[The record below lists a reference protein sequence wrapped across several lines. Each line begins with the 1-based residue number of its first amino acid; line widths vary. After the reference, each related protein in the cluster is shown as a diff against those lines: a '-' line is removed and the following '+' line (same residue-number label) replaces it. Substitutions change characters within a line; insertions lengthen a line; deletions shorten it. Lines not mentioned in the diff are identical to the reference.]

1 MSVTGSTTRND
12 YSAASGQTVFAYTF
26 QILLTTDVKVIKN
39 GTTLTIDN
47 DYAVSGAGV
56 SSGGNV
62 TLTSGAS
69 GGDTVS
75 ILLAMPID
83 RTTQYQN
90 AGDFLA
96 SDVNGDLDK
105 SYIALNQL
113 QTDVSRAV
121 RLKDQDQSVDLELP
135 LVSTRANKFLRF
147 NFDGSVDVTTGTP
160 GAPSTTDDI
169 TYNSGETGSTQRT
182 LTSRLKD
189 FLLATDFG
197 VVGDGVADDTT
208 AARNCILAAIANDKV
223 AYFPEGNYKIT
234 ANILDYKKL
243 VDGGKS
249 PKIVGAGRGLTKF
262 TISGTQ
268 TNYVFSIYGDTTS
281 YGNSSHPS
289 GILLQGFSVIGDDD
303 DSVVQNIFD
312 LAMLSYFTIYDV
324 NTFQCSGVNLRMR
337 ECWEG
342 HIGLKAIRGG
352 ATDVYPIICDYYF
365 LDKKSDSACNN
376 LHFGKDFQCEAPP
389 WSAMFWGRNTRKVMM
404 SGKIHPRRSLTYTVP
419 AIVMQGATNNTMVGA
434 NISWKN
440 VKSIRIEDSPAG
452 TDSNGSY
459 PKYSASENVF
469 IGNTIAGGFELKNS
483 CRRNTI
489 AYNVGGI
496 PQIKDNYDATASQT
510 VFAYTFQADDSKNV
524 QVLQN
529 NDELTL
535 TTDYTLSGI
544 GSADGG
550 NVTLVVGAAAG
561 DNISIRR
568 VEEEFVDIQGGVDNI
583 VFGNNFSGPGTDLKY
598 VAGTNMLPIEF
609 NGRSTVATFNSRD
622 ARARVEFED
631 DTGMCRVGTL
641 AGKLLLEADPLD
653 ATADTKI
660 GLRVDGVEKAKVD
673 GNGLEAA
680 DGKFTASLTRGTSG
694 WYTGSGTPE
703 GSVTAVVGSIYTRTD
718 GGSNT
723 TLYVKESGTGNTGW
737 VAK

>member
-12 YSAASGQTVFAYTF
+12 YSSSSGQTVFAYTF

-39 GTTLTIDN
+39 GTTLNIN
-47 DYAVSGAGV
+47 DDYTVSGAGV

-62 TLTSGAS
+62 TLTTGAS

-113 QTDVSRAV
+113 QTDISRAV

-182 LTSRLKD
+182 LTSRLQD

-268 TNYVFSIYGDTTS
+268 TDHVFKAYGDTTS
-281 YGNSSHPS
+281 YGASSHPS
-289 GILLQGFSVIGDDD
+289 GLLFKGFTVLGDY
-303 DSVVQNIFD
+303 STVQNVFD
-312 LAMLSYFTIYDV
+312 LAMLSYFTFEDV
-324 NTFQCSGVNLRMR
+324 NTFECKGQNLRMR

-342 HIGLKAIRGG
+342 DVSGLKVVRGG
-352 ATDVYPIICDYYF
+352 DVDVYPILLDFYF
-365 LDKKSDSACNN
+365 SDRKADSACNN
-376 LHFGKDFQCEAPP
+376 INFGKNFQCESPP
-389 WSAMFWGRNTRKVMM
+389 WSAMYWGRNTRKCLMQ
-404 SGKIHPRRSLTYTVP
+404 GKIHPLLSATYTVP
-419 AIVMQGATNNTMVGA
+419 AFVLDGATNCTIIGA

-440 VKSIRIEDSPAG
+440 VKSVRVTNASGYIP
-452 TDSNGSY
+452 
-459 PKYSASENVF
+459 SEN
-469 IGNTIAGGFELKNS
+469 IITNSTISGGVEVVGQ
-483 CRRNTI
+483 CRRNSI
-489 AYNVGGI
+489 VYNAGGI
-496 PQIKDNYDATASQT
+496 SKQQNAYIATSGQT
-510 VFAYTFQADDSKNV
+510 VFAYTFLAAAEKNV
-524 QVLQN
+524 LVTKNGAELVLGI
-529 NDELTL
+529 E
-535 TTDYTLSGI
+535 YSLSGI
-544 GSADGG
+544 GSAGGG
-550 NVTLVVGAAAG
+550 NVTLAVGATAG
-561 DNISIRR
+561 DDVVASP
-568 VEEEFVDIQGGVDNI
+568 VEDEFVTIAGGTDNI
-583 VFGNNFSGPGTDLKY
+583 VFGNNPSG
-598 VAGTNMLPIEF
+598 AGVEVTYASGSNFLPTIF
-609 NGRSTVATFNSRD
+609 HGKDTVATFNSND
-622 ARARVEFED
+622 LFARVQFTD
-631 DTGMCRVGTL
+631 SLGTSRVGTKE
-641 AGKLLLEADPLD
+641 GKLFLEADPLGV
-653 ATADTKI
+653 TADSKVS
-660 GLRVDGVEKAKVD
+660 LRVDGLEKAKVD
-673 GNGLEAA
+673 TNGLEAA

-703 GSVTAVVGSIYTRTD
+703 GSVTAVVSSIYTRTD

-737 VAK
+737 AAK